1 MPYFLGLEPLGGSPS
16 KGISTLISSLEACS
30 RKSLNHHFEMFI
42 VSRKLHICMINLLYD
57 LSILTVNSI
66 RSRIAENKGWHALRN

>member
-57 LSILTVNSI
+57 LEMFDIDGQLDKI
-66 RSRIAENKGWHALRN
+66 